1 MRVRALPIFAVT
13 VALVAGC
20 ARPPV
25 PDPIGL
31 PSGTAAPPADPTAI
45 PTAPAEAL
53 ERIASIEQD
62 GVRLTIELE
71 RNPLPAGEPSWV
83 TTTVTNTGPDELRW
97 LTDGCDIDVSVYGVM
112 LGPTWKSG
120 RSWADAT
127 VQSYKQWALESARIA
142 DGAVR
147 VEFMPE
153 PFVGRDSELVCADI
167 GIDHTLAAGASESER
182 AQWDG
187 AVARHL
193 GPPPRGIVALT
204 ASFGMFWR
212 AADGE
217 FEAGEYPNLE
227 VPLDAWIEGVADPPR
242 IQPAEAVDI
251 ALADPDFGEW
261 LLQRPF
267 RDGVDWYIRYVAEE
281 DAWHVSIQAWPN
293 PPARLA
299 VIDAQTGL
307 LREVRGRS

>member
-1 MRVRALPIFAVT
+1 MRALPIFALT

-25 PDPIGL
+25 PDAIGL

-71 RNPLPAGEPSWV
+71 RNPLPAGEPTWL
-83 TTTVTNTGPDELRW
+83 TTTVANTGPDELRW
-97 LTDGCDIDVSVYGVM
+97 ITDACDIDVSVCV
-112 LGPTWKSG
+112 
-120 RSWADAT
+120 
-127 VQSYKQWALESARIA
+127 
-142 DGAVR
+142 
-147 VEFMPE
+147 
-153 PFVGRDSELVCADI
+153 
-167 GIDHTLAAGASESER
+167 
-182 AQWDG
+182 
-187 AVARHL
+187 
-193 GPPPRGIVALT
+193 
-204 ASFGMFWR
+204 
-212 AADGE
+212 
-217 FEAGEYPNLE
+217 
-227 VPLDAWIEGVADPPR
+227 
-242 IQPAEAVDI
+242 
-251 ALADPDFGEW
+251 ADPDFGEW

-267 RDGVDWYIRYVAEE
+267 RDGVDWYIRYVADE
-281 DAWHVSIQAWPN
+281 DAWQVSIQAWPN

>member
-1 MRVRALPIFAVT
+1 MRVRAMPNFALA

-25 PDPIGL
+25 PDAIGL
-31 PSGTAAPPADPTAI
+31 PSGTAAPPADPRAI
-45 PTAPAEAL
+45 PSAPAEAL
-53 ERIASIEQD
+53 ERIASIERE

-71 RNPLPAGEPSWV
+71 RNPLPADEPTWL
-83 TTTVTNTGPDELRW
+83 TTTVANTGPDELRW
-97 LTDGCDIDVSVYGVM
+97 ITDACDIDVSVYGVM
-112 LGPTWKSG
+112 LGQTWRSG

-127 VQSYKQWALESARIA
+127 VESYKQWALESARIA
-142 DGAVR
+142 DGAIR
-147 VEFMPE
+147 VEFTPE
-153 PFVGRDSELVCADI
+153 PFVGRDSELVCADV
-167 GIDHTLAAGASESER
+167 GIEHAIAPGASESER

-187 AVARHL
+187 AAARNL
-193 GPPPRGIVALT
+193 GTPPGGIVALT
-204 ASFGMFWR
+204 ASFGLFWR

-217 FEAGEYPNLE
+217 FEAGEHPKLE
-227 VPLDAWIEGVADPPR
+227 VPLDAWIEGAADAPR

-251 ALADPDFGEW
+251 ALADQDFGEW

-267 RDGVDWYIRYVAEE
+267 RDGVDWYIRYVADE